1 MNIVAYAALYPKY
14 EPLSDSPPFRKPSS
28 RKNDEWKSQTP
39 GPMVCRQTRK
49 LFCGKNWKY
58 PMLSFGD
65 LANAFAIFLDCLW
78 RERFLLYS
86 PWWPSYN
93 NFLVP
98 ICVQFLASVPGA
110 KQMWALK
117 ERVRQNCRYFRS
129 DRMLGGLEKVLFEML
144 EKAAIIWKDDTKAVY
159 SIPPNRKAPPVII

>member
-1 MNIVAYAALYPKY
+1 MMSGGGTDPRTHGLSANSKAPSWKQIGNTQCF
-14 EPLSDSPPFRKPSS
+14 PLVIWLTF
-28 RKNDEWKSQTP
+28 SQFFWIL
-39 GPMVCRQTRK
+39 G
-49 LFCGKNWKY
+49 G
-58 PMLSFGD
+58 
-65 LANAFAIFLDCLW
+65 LW

-129 DRMLGGLEKVLFEML
+129 DRMLGGLEMVLFEMI

-159 SIPPNRKAPPVII
+159 STPPNRKAPPVII